1 MSSNKPFP
9 SSDLDVFKE
18 NSLILDQFVNS
29 QDNEHPDRFN
39 RKRPT
44 ITGIIKEA
52 FNVRTDISNMNET
65 LIGQS
70 RWDAVPKNTSLSL
83 GGDNGALNKQAQA
96 LFNRTVMLKAHARE
110 ALRRTYQ
117 EVGLNLVEGSFEQG
131 GTLNTIADILLEEK
145 TGKCY
150 SWSGSFPKVVSKGTL
165 PTSEVEFVDK
175 AQVFPSRVY
184 LSSVIGL
191 LTTSWKLND
200 VVLLSDRSNGRFI
213 IRPLN
218 DYAVNNL
225 DILPAGPGMVAVLDL
240 NNNTEV
246 NLSWVGCKLNG
257 MDDDTVAF
265 ERAVMLSSLTTNG
278 NLADMRAGCV
288 SFVGD
293 LLLNNAFVRNPG
305 LTINGSSNGIS
316 RLCCKSAGTMLT
328 VHPLRG
334 DTTPYTN
341 TGYGGLFLNNCQVH
355 ALSEEARNTGTGLVL
370 INCFNT
376 NAQNLYVSGF
386 KNNIVLKG
394 SHFIQ
399 FRNFYAAD
407 EKNSYDNPNEE
418 IFNRG
423 YAIAISTEGSAG
435 ETESTGMV
443 IDGGWIHNSS
453 LNLENA
459 SNYTVTNIDIEPASN
474 SVMVG
479 AYGHWHNNR
488 FERMDYYAINTQH
501 TKYPPF
507 AWFIVGTDGSTF
519 ENNSIHSL
527 GATNDPAVN
536 PKFKVTGNS
545 NKFYFNLPGIRF
557 GLISFGGDSRNN
569 HVEIGPF
576 EDLKYFAADGY
587 SPYYVENCHIYKGYN
602 THKLCEHRS
611 YVESHFDSYTVK
623 NCLSVPMNN
632 SAYIQG
638 LSRDETLFTVTN
650 TSQCRI
656 ILNYNTTEVYT
667 PGMYCLKF
675 RLTGNDSR
683 LILSLSGSLDFGSA
697 HFMPLEGLRGGYCF
711 IRFEIKR
718 TDLKITPTLT
728 LIQSVVGASFRISDL
743 ELLKFDSGEYVKN
756 NYVL

>member
-1 MSSNKPFP
+1 MPTNNPLPSSNLE
-9 SSDLDVFKE
+9 DFKD
-18 NSLILDQFVNS
+18 NSIILDHFVNS
-29 QDNEHPDRFN
+29 QEEQHPDRFG
-39 RKRPT
+39 RARPT
-44 ITGIIKEA
+44 ITGIIREA

-65 LIGQS
+65 IIGQS

-96 LFNRTVMLKAHARE
+96 LFNRTEMLKVHSRE
-110 ALRRTYQ
+110 ALRRTYL
-117 EVGLNLVEGSFEQG
+117 EVGLNLVDDSFEQG
-131 GTLNTIADILLEEK
+131 GTLTTIADILLEEK

-150 SWSGSFPKVVSKGTL
+150 SWTGSFPKVVAAGTL

-175 AQVFPSRVY
+175 SQQIFSKVY
-184 LSSVIGL
+184 VSSVFGL
-191 LTTSWKLND
+191 LEETWKLND
-200 VVLLSDRSNGRFI
+200 VIILSDRGNGLFV
-213 IRPLN
+213 IRSAG
-218 DYAVNNL
+218 DHTVNNL
-225 DILPAGPGMVAVLDL
+225 DILPAGLGLVAVLDL
-240 NNNTEV
+240 KGKVEV

-257 MDDDTVAF
+257 IDDDTLGF
-265 ERAVMLSSLTTNG
+265 ERAVALSSMTTNG
-278 NLADMRAGCV
+278 NLADMRAGSV
-288 SFVGD
+288 SFIGD
-293 LLLNNAFVRNPG
+293 LLLNDAFVRNPG
-305 LTINGSSNGIS
+305 LTINGASNGVS
-316 RLCCKSAGTMLT
+316 RLCSKTGGTMLT

-334 DTTPYTN
+334 DTVPYTN

-394 SHFIQ
+394 SHFVQ

-407 EKNSYDNPNEE
+407 EKNSHGNPNEE

-423 YAIAISTEGSAG
+423 YAITISTEGSAG
-435 ETESTGMV
+435 EFESTGMV

-459 SNYTVTNIDIEPASN
+459 SNYTITNIDIEPASN
-474 SVMVG
+474 SVLVG
-479 AYGHWHNNR
+479 AHGHWHNNR
-488 FERMDYYAINTQH
+488 FERMDYYAISAQPP
-501 TKYPPF
+501 KYSPF
-507 AWFIVGTDGSTF
+507 TWFIVATDGSTF

-527 GATNDPAVN
+527 GANNDPVSN

-545 NKFYFNLPGIRF
+545 NKFYFDRPGIRF
-557 GLISFGGDSRNN
+557 GLISFGGDSKNN

-623 NCLSVPMNN
+623 NCLSIPMNN
-632 SAYIQG
+632 SGDIQG
-638 LSRDETLFTVTN
+638 LSRDGNLFTVVN

-656 ILNYNTTEVYT
+656 ILNYNATELYT

-683 LILSLSGSLDFGSA
+683 LVLSLSGSLDFGSA
-697 HFMPLEGLRGGYCF
+697 QFMPLEGLRGGYCF

-728 LIQSVVGASFRISDL
+728 LTQSVVGASFRISDL
-743 ELLKFDSGEYVKN
+743 ELLKFDSGEYIKN
-756 NYVL
+756 DYTL